1 MNSEVI
7 YGINGPVITV
17 KKSKAF
23 SMSEMVYIGND
34 RLIGEVIKLNS
45 DETVIQ
51 SYEETGGLTPGEP
64 VVGTGSAMSALLGPG
79 IIGNIFDGI
88 QRPLKKIK
96 ETSGSFVPKGCS
108 VNFLDD
114 EKEWNIEI
122 TAKIN
127 QILTEGQVYAN

>member
-1 MNSEVI
+1 MVFGKLHIEVGVNRGFFMNSEVI

-51 SYEETGGLTPGEP
+51 SYEETGG
-64 VVGTGSAMSALLGPG
+64 
-79 IIGNIFDGI
+79 
-88 QRPLKKIK
+88 
-96 ETSGSFVPKGCS
+96 
-108 VNFLDD
+108 
-114 EKEWNIEI
+114 
-122 TAKIN
+122 
-127 QILTEGQVYAN
+127 

>member
-64 VVGTGSAMSALLGPG
+64 VAGTGSAMSALLGPG

-88 QRPLKKIK
+88 QRPLKKKKKNKRNFRFI
-96 ETSGSFVPKGCS
+96 CS
-108 VNFLDD
+108 QGMFS
-114 EKEWNIEI
+114 
-122 TAKIN
+122 
-127 QILTEGQVYAN
+127 